1 MSSYYSI
8 GRVMTWKKSWT
19 ILKKEKKI
27 MNINQI
33 ISHTHLII
41 ILKIKIL
48 EITQLKI
55 KMYLIRSDF
64 QERKM
69 TKMLK
74 FSKKATTQPR
84 FYSGLKQSFHLKWLE
99 MAKMPET
106 PCYVMLWY
114 LCRYWIGACCV
125 LVYAL
130 VL

>member
-1 MSSYYSI
+1 MKK
-8 GRVMTWKKSWT
+8 VMNNTQKR
-19 ILKKEKKI
+19 KKI

-55 KMYLIRSDF
+55 EMYLIRSDL

-69 TKMLK
+69 TKMPK

-84 FYSGLKQSFHLKWLE
+84 FNSGLKQSFHLKWLE

-114 LCRYWIGACCV
+114 LCRY
-125 LVYAL
+125 
-130 VL
+130 